1 MPAKYL
7 VRKSSLVLSILLIT
21 GCASPNAS
29 IQNSGEAG
37 FISGDGTA
45 TFVSI
50 AERKNAPELIALD
63 FNGQQVDFK
72 KLQGKVVVVNV
83 WGSWCAPC
91 RKEATELESLYQKN
105 KSDGVIFIGINI
117 RDSKIS
123 AEKFISNFGITYPN
137 IFDRDGILLLGFK
150 DSLPANAIPS
160 TVFIDKNGRVAARQL
175 GPIDRALLQGFIS
188 SLVEE

>member
-7 VRKSSLVLSILLIT
+7 VRNLKFILSFLLLT
-21 GCASPNAS
+21 ACASPNAA

-45 TFVSI
+45 TFLKI
-50 AERKNAPELIALD
+50 DERKSAPTLVAKD
-63 FNGQQVDFK
+63 FNDQPIDLKDFK
-72 KLQGKVVVVNV
+72 NKVVVINV

-91 RKEATELESLYQKN
+91 RKEAKELEALYQKN
-105 KSDGVIFIGINI
+105 KDSGVEFIGINI
-117 RDSKIS
+117 RDSKVA
-123 AEKFISNFGITYPN
+123 AEKFISNFGITYRN
-137 IFDRDGILLLGFK
+137 IYDRDGIILLGFK
-150 DSLPANAIPS
+150 DSLSANAIPS
-160 TVFIDKNGRVAARQL
+160 TVFIDKNGLVAARQL